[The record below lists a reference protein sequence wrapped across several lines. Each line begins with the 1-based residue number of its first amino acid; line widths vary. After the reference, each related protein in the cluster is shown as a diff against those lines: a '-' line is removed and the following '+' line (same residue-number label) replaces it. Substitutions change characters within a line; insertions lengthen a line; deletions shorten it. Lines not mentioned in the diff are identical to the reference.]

1 MNLRI
6 LLTLA
11 FFAVG
16 IAVMYGLQGI
26 YGGLTAVLVGSL
38 FFLFALA
45 LWTLPSGTFQR
56 GLKLDPM
63 QRRVVGAFLGIG
75 LGMFGGLAVAARV
88 PRPFNWIV
96 LGAVAV
102 AVTVWWYRR
111 P

>member
-75 LGMFGGLAVAARV
+75 WGRCRLVFPPRAARRLGVEFV
-88 PRPFNWIV
+88 PQ
-96 LGAVAV
+96 
-102 AVTVWWYRR
+102 
-111 P
+111 